1 MGRARS
7 FLLLFCSLLALI
19 GYIAAFK
26 LKEERY
32 ATVTRVL
39 QHQNANSQA
48 TSAGNVIGANPPQR
62 ILAAPT
68 PDTRYKTK
76 TFPVT
81 GSDDSECKV
90 DKCSAW
96 DWSNHTHASTS
107 PDAPSSHLS
116 PSYVPPFVRNM
127 TYIPNFICFDGN
139 LLRWTAET
147 YSAFEDPVPAGYVVT
162 QVRFPIPLCCP
173 FPPRCPNPLPYPLL
187 QATFTLTG
195 TFVCDSPQTEF
206 NIIFQGMPISVSPI
220 VVNDTMYPQDCS
232 CPACAQN
239 FSTSTLVYPASGIPG
254 YQYGASNQF
263 SIFPLN
269 GSLCLNSVEVRLYYQ
284 PRLPILQKI
293 WPNGGPR
300 TGDTTV
306 SISLDNF
313 DASYTY
319 TCQLPIGTIPAT
331 KIPNESRIDCVTPKP
346 CATGEGRVLFSVS
359 LTNTHGES
367 YPIGN
372 QMWTVYNEPELSKVS
387 PSRGMIGDSVIIS
400 GQNLVPPAP
409 QSELS
414 WLCRIGGV
422 ISAGA
427 ISNGT
432 HLNCTIPTGIEVDT
446 ELTISAGLNGADWS
460 NTLPIYV
467 SSSPISP
474 TATSS
479 PNKWYQMPT
488 VLYIVLGSIAGILA
502 VIIVTFFIYR
512 VTCGKRVSSS
522 QRLLDEDAEPFL
534 KNSGDGSPTERNS
547 FGPRTPYSIDRS
559 ELAALTSEFEKIDV
573 SKLKLGK
580 RIGKGS
586 FGEVYLGHYLGTDVA
601 VKKILANKITPEFT
615 GEFAREAALMRD
627 LRHPNVVQFIG
638 AAFEEPDIC
647 IVTEYMSQGSLYHLL
662 HDPNVKISWEM
673 VRKIALDAARGMAYL
688 HLRTPAIIHRDLK
701 SHNLL
706 VDNNWKVKVCDFGLS
721 RIAVDLHKT
730 MTACGTPCWTAP
742 EILRNAR
749 YTTKADVFSYGIV
762 LWELVTR
769 DEPFAGMPAFQVIFA
784 VGTKGVRLPLPAVCP
799 PELIKLITSC
809 WQEDPSLRPP
819 FSDIITYLERISFA
833 PEGH

>member
-1 MGRARS
+1 
-7 FLLLFCSLLALI
+7 
-19 GYIAAFK
+19 
-26 LKEERY
+26 
-32 ATVTRVL
+32 
-39 QHQNANSQA
+39 
-48 TSAGNVIGANPPQR
+48 
-62 ILAAPT
+62 
-68 PDTRYKTK
+68 
-76 TFPVT
+76 
-81 GSDDSECKV
+81 
-90 DKCSAW
+90 
-96 DWSNHTHASTS
+96 
-107 PDAPSSHLS
+107 
-116 PSYVPPFVRNM
+116 
-127 TYIPNFICFDGN
+127 
-139 LLRWTAET
+139 
-147 YSAFEDPVPAGYVVT
+147 
-162 QVRFPIPLCCP
+162 
-173 FPPRCPNPLPYPLL
+173 
-187 QATFTLTG
+187 
-195 TFVCDSPQTEF
+195 
-206 NIIFQGMPISVSPI
+206 MPISVNPI
-220 VVNDTMYPQDCS
+220 VVSDVDYPQDCS

-239 FSTSTLVYPASGIPG
+239 FTTSSLVYPASGIPN

-263 SIFPLN
+263 TIFPLN
-269 GSLCLNSVEVRLYYQ
+269 GSLCLNSIELHLYYQ
-284 PRLPILQKI
+284 PRLPVLQKV

-300 TGDTTV
+300 TGNTLV
-306 SISLDNF
+306 SVSLDNF
-313 DASYTY
+313 DSSYTY
-319 TCQLPIGTIPAT
+319 TCTLPIGNFAAT
-331 KIPNESRIDCVTPKP
+331 KVPNESRIECRTPKP

-359 LTNTHGES
+359 LTNTHGENFA
-367 YPIGN
+367 IGS
-372 QMWTVYNEPELSKVS
+372 QMWTVYNEPEITKVT
-387 PSRGMIGDSVIIS
+387 PARGMIGDNVFIS
-400 GQNLVPPAP
+400 GSNIGPPAA

-414 WLCRIGGV
+414 WLCLIGGV
-422 ISAGA
+422 MSGSA

-432 HLNCTIPTGIEVDT
+432 HLNCTIPSGIGVDT
-446 ELTISAGLNGADWS
+446 ELTVAVGLNGLDWS
-460 NTLPIYV
+460 NALPIYV

-474 TATSS
+474 TPSS
-479 PNKWYQMPT
+479 SASHWYQMPT
-488 VLYIVLGSIAGILA
+488 LLYIILGSIAGLLL
-502 VIIVTFFIYR
+502 VIIITFFIYR
-512 VTCGKRVSSS
+512 VTCGKRDSAS
-522 QRLLDEDAEPFL
+522 QRLLDEDVEPLL
-534 KNSGDGSPTERNS
+534 KGSGDGTPPDRNS
-547 FGPRTPYSIDRS
+547 FGPRTPLSFDRN
-559 ELAALTSEFEKIDV
+559 ELATLSEFEKIDV

-586 FGEVYLGHYLGTDVA
+586 FGEVYLGHYLGTEVA

-615 GEFAREAALMRD
+615 QEFAREATLMRD

-662 HDPNVKISWEM
+662 HDPNIKISWEM

-706 VDNNWKVKVCDFGLS
+706 VDASWKVKVCDFGLS

-819 FSDIITYLERISFA
+819 FADIITYLERISFA